1 MLTHI
6 FYINL
11 CCLKAFLWNTFSQ
24 GIMLHLGNSITGCI
38 SYFLIEINYTHTP
51 THSNTQYIMYIYYTN
66 IVTFFFKKK
75 KNKQNTHKTLKEQIH
90 PLKFPLSSN
99 NLVIIYSRIVPFVVA
114 GCASR

>member
-66 IVTFFFKKK
+66 IVTFFFKKQQQTK
-75 KNKQNTHKTLKEQIH
+75 HTQNPKRTNTPIKISIEFK
-90 PLKFPLSSN
+90 
-99 NLVIIYSRIVPFVVA
+99 
-114 GCASR
+114 